1 MPARVVK
8 IRHDEN
14 TRLKI
19 KVSHLINRMQR
30 FFDGEITLSSAQVNA
45 GRILLDRALP
55 VLQSVEVSGEV
66 SMPNVIRAPE
76 IASTVDDWEKNHTPI
91 QRTDH

>member
-1 MPARVVK
+1 MPPRINK

-19 KVSHLINRMQR
+19 KVAHLINRFQSH
-30 FFDGEITLSSAQVNA
+30 FDGELELSPTQIQA
-45 GRILLDRALP
+45 GKILLDRALP

-66 SMPNVIRAPE
+66 TTSKVIRAP
-76 IASTVDDWEKNHTPI
+76 TVAKNTIDWSEKHAPHAIN
-91 QRTDH
+91 